1 MKVEKLQATVR
12 QQQQGGGG
20 GGRQQGLPGTSSGG
34 EDTGASARASS
45 GGYSRLQFEE
55 LQRRADQ
62 YRLAYEDSERT
73 HQLRDQTESALK
85 EEVAKQQVGVGGAL
99 MEKVAGQDS
108 FRGGALIGKQ
118 GCLV

>member
-1 MKVEKLQATVR
+1 MSL
-12 QQQQGGGG
+12 
-20 GGRQQGLPGTSSGG
+20 GG
-34 EDTGASARASS
+34 EDAGASAPAGSVGIS
-45 GGYSRLQFEE
+45 HLQFEE
-55 LQRRADQ
+55 LQRQAEQ
-62 YRLAYEDSERT
+62 HRLAYDEDSERI